1 MTMSEQSLSRV
12 EIGRKRRQRDRAIVR
27 GIAATVAA
35 RVLSAAASL
44 GTLAIAGRVLTKNE
58 FGFLA
63 SVVALWMILTMLDLG
78 LGGALTT
85 RIAAAFGRDDAAAMS
100 RHARDTLRALTAL
113 GVFLAA
119 TGSATTL
126 FLPWARWLG
135 SGVPTSAV
143 TPAVV
148 LMFVTAGAS
157 MPGVVGIA
165 ILTGTQ
171 RMATAQLAAALG
183 GCLTVLLAIG
193 AGALHLPPW
202 AFVVSIL
209 GCPTLVNLS
218 VTAWIVLRLP
228 TPHPHGGTSRARIA
242 DTARAS
248 MYFALLNA
256 SSAVSLGTDTL
267 VVAIVLGSGQAAS
280 FSIAS
285 RMYAMVFAVV
295 STSGAQL
302 WPSLAE
308 AIARHDHRWVRE
320 RYRHSIVTV
329 TAVTAFAGLA
339 LVALGRPIAR
349 IWVGAT
355 LEPTLGVLAA
365 LAALTVAVCVAA
377 QASTLQLATERV
389 RPLAVLCCINAVIGT
404 AASIALTEAIG
415 PAGAA
420 AGGLASCVFVLI
432 PGVFALS
439 RTTLR
444 SLPAR

>member
-1 MTMSEQSLSRV
+1 MSEQSLSRV

-27 GIAATVAA
+27 GIFATITA
-35 RVLSAAASL
+35 RVFTAAASL
-44 GTLAIAGRVLTKNE
+44 LTLAIASRVLTRNE

-85 RIAAAFGRDDAAAMS
+85 RIATAFARDDADAMS
-100 RHARDTLRALTAL
+100 RHSRDTLQALTAL
-113 GVFLAA
+113 GVFLAVA
-119 TGSATTL
+119 GSATTL
-126 FLPWARWLG
+126 ILPWARWLG
-135 SGVPTSAV
+135 SGVPPSSV

-171 RMATAQLAAALG
+171 RMATAQLSSALG
-183 GCLTVLLAIG
+183 ACLTVLLAIG
-193 AGALHLPPW
+193 AGALQLPPW
-202 AFVVSIL
+202 AFVASIL
-209 GCPTLVNLS
+209 GCPTVVNIG
-218 VTAWIVLRLP
+218 VTGWIVLRLP
-228 TPHPHGGTSRARIA
+228 APHPHGKSSRSRIA

-248 MYFALLNA
+248 VYFALLNA
-256 SSAVSLGTDTL
+256 SSAVALGTGTL

-280 FSIAS
+280 FSVAS

-308 AIARHDHRWVRE
+308 AIARRDLRWARQ
-320 RYRHSIVTV
+320 RYWHSIVTV
-329 TAVTAFAGLA
+329 TAVTAFAGVV
-339 LVALGRPIAR
+339 LVALGRPVAR
-349 IWVGAT
+349 VWVGAS
-355 LEPTLGVLAA
+355 LEPSLSVLLALG
-365 LAALTVAVCVAA
+365 ALTVAVCGAA

-389 RPLAVLCCINAVIGT
+389 RPLAVLCCVNAVLGT
-404 AASIALTEAIG
+404 AASFALTEAVG

-420 AGGLASCVFVLI
+420 VGTLASCVCVLI
-432 PGVFALS
+432 PGIVALS
-439 RTTLR
+439 RTTLQR
-444 SLPAR
+444 LPAA